1 MRIRAFRHIGD
12 PSPISEEVAV
22 VVIERNDGTPV
33 AAASQVAGDLCCF
46 TTAEDE
52 DFHRYLHT
60 LGLDKVMVVDD
71 LSKFILPA
79 EKHRQLPILMS
90 SKYG

>member
-12 PSPISEEVAV
+12 PAPISQEVAA

-46 TTAEDE
+46 TTAEDPE
-52 DFHRYLHT
+52 FHRYLQM
-60 LGLDKVMVVDD
+60 LGLDKVVVVDD

-79 EKHRQLPILMS
+79 EKHRQLPVLIGP
-90 SKYG
+90 KNG